1 MRGRVLQS
9 TGSWYKVEVPEK
21 DDVINCRIKGKFRI
35 KGIKLTNPVA
45 AGDWVEIELE
55 EGQETG
61 IITEIHERENYII
74 RHSPRKK
81 GHYHIIAS
89 NIDRLYLIVTLKLPR
104 TSTGFIDRFLM
115 VAEMYHIP
123 ATIIINKSD
132 LHTEKDIQF
141 RDKIKRV
148 YSQLGYEV
156 LVMSA
161 TDDADIN
168 KFKDKIKNQ
177 TNLFAG
183 HSGVGKSTLINGLQP
198 DLAIKTKEISNFSA
212 KGMHTTTFATLYPI
226 EGGGYIVDTPGIK
239 ELETNDFEPEEA
251 SHYFV
256 EMRALLPECK
266 FNNCMHRNEPG
277 CAVIKAMENETL
289 EKSRYYS
296 YLGILED
303 RLEKKNWEL

>member
-1 MRGRVLQS
+1 MKGRVIQS
-9 TGSWYKVEVPEK
+9 TGSWYKVELTEK
-21 DDVINCRIKGKFRI
+21 SEVVDCRIKGKFRI
-35 KGIKLTNPVA
+35 KGIKLTNPIA

-61 IITEIHERENYII
+61 IITNILERENYII

-89 NIDRLYLIVTLKLPR
+89 NVDRLYIVATLRLPR
-104 TSTGFIDRFLM
+104 TSTGFIDRLLM
-115 VAEMYHIP
+115 VAEMYHVP

-132 LHTEKDIQF
+132 LHEQKDQQFLEKLQNL
-141 RDKIKRV
+141 
-148 YSQLGYEV
+148 YSSLGYEV
-156 LVMSA
+156 LLMSA
-161 TDDADIN
+161 KSEDDVN
-168 KFKDKIKNQ
+168 KLNKRLKNQ

-183 HSGVGKSTLINGLQP
+183 HSGVGKSTIINQLLP
-198 DLAIKTKEISNFSA
+198 ELDIKTREVSNFSA
-212 KGMHTTTFATLYPI
+212 KGMHTTTFATLHPLSS
-226 EGGGYIVDTPGIK
+226 GGYIVDTPGIK

-256 EMRALLPECK
+256 EMRELLPLCK
-266 FNNCMHRNEPG
+266 FNNCMHRNEPK
-277 CAVIKAMENETL
+277 CAVIHAMENGEI